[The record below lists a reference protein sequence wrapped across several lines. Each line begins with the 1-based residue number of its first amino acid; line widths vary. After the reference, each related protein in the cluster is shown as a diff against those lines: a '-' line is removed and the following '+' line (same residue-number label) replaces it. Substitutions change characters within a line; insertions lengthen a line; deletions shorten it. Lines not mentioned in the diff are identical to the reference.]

1 MEIPYIYIH
10 MPCAQIGESKL
21 ILDIHMFVLLV
32 LSPTSNGLQWG
43 SLQLQPLTQIPGVS
57 NLPLGNH
64 QSDLQKAYIE
74 LESFRPRVLHQLLSH
89 FRCHVN
95 EPGVLCFSIGWAES
109 VGSS

>member
-1 MEIPYIYIH
+1 

-57 NLPLGNH
+57 NLPLGM
-64 QSDLQKAYIE
+64 
-74 LESFRPRVLHQLLSH
+74 
-89 FRCHVN
+89 
-95 EPGVLCFSIGWAES
+95 
-109 VGSS
+109 